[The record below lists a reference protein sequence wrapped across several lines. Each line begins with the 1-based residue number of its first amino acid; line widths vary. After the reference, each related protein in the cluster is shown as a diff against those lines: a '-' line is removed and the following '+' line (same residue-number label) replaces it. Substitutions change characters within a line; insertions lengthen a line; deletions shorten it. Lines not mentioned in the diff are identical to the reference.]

1 MIRFNTEEQNL
12 ICLYNPGSREGLE
25 IPRDRYD
32 GLIGDLLE
40 RPFVIVDILPEQV
53 PADSAGQYFAVEACF
68 LEPGRITQIH
78 RKFADILLKLNC
90 YYDIRVSG
98 DPEEGWEENPDPEK
112 LAAGLQVT
120 GEPWTCYVLVPS
132 EETLLMINDCDTY
145 MTVYNPTERLLDLL
159 LRLDCRLADVA
170 RDEAAAVDLD

>member
-1 MIRFNTEEQNL
+1 MRPDGKPVPSEEENGMTEE
-12 ICLYNPGSREGLE
+12 
-25 IPRDRYD
+25 
-32 GLIGDLLE
+32 LLLK
-40 RPFVIVDILPEQV
+40 PYWVVDILPWQV
-53 PADSAGQYFAVEACF
+53 PENSPGQYFAVEACF

-112 LAAGLQVT
+112 LAAGLPVT
-120 GEPWTCYVLVPS
+120 GEPWTLYVLVPS

-159 LRLDCRLADVA
+159 RTLS
-170 RDEAAAVDLD
+170 AAEGLFLWKPE

>member
-1 MIRFNTEEQNL
+1 MRPDGKPVPAEGEAGLTEE
-12 ICLYNPGSREGLE
+12 
-25 IPRDRYD
+25 
-32 GLIGDLLE
+32 LLLK
-40 RPFVIVDILPEQV
+40 PYWVVDILPWQV
-53 PADSAGQYFAVEACF
+53 PENSPGQYFAVEACF

-145 MTVYNPTERLLDLL
+145 MTVYGAGDEL
-159 LRLDCRLADVA
+159 LRRAQALAKAEGLFV
-170 RDEAAAVDLD
+170 R